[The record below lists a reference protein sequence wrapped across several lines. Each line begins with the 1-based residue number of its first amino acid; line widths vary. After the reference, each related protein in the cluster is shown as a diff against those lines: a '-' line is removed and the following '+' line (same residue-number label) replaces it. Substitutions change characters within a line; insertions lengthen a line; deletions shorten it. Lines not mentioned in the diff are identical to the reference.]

1 MNNPNNITN
10 IIMSIVIGLVF
21 IGLGLFRGLNII
33 LVLIGLISIGFGVR
47 LIILRTRM

>member
-10 IIMSIVIGLVF
+10 IILSIVVGIVF
-21 IGLGLFRGLNII
+21 IGIGLFRGLNII

-47 LIILRTRM
+47 LLIMRSKM